1 MKDSCASI
9 ASLIL
14 FFVGIFAIPFTSKA
28 QSVEPEPNPTRA
40 KQPQTITVPDGTPVR
55 LRFAEPVVGYM
66 ASHRHHTRKGATVR
80 LVVASDV
87 RVNDKVAIA
96 KGSLAHATVMK
107 VWDAGFS
114 PVVTGLSLRMDW
126 VTTVTGDRVP
136 LRAVAKGAS
145 EPFDVEALATNGGV
159 EVAQCEK
166 KKRWLGNIFLVD
178 AFTGRAYHSK
188 NWIPTGSRMTAY
200 LNGDSKFKV
209 EELEQAVSEL
219 PASNPTATLYVFR
232 SKSKHGIS
240 PMVACGTIEIGS
252 INSRQMA
259 MVDLAPGSYSCQVGT
274 SPATQITV
282 AKGND
287 YYLWLRPAGGEKW
300 ELRAVKSEEGEDRSA
315 ESELLPELPTK

>member
-1 MKDSCASI
+1 MKGSRLFV

-14 FFVGIFAIPFTSKA
+14 APMFVAALPSRA
-28 QSVEPEPNPTRA
+28 QSAEPVEPAPTIS
-40 KQPQTITVPDGTPVR
+40 KQPQTIIVPDGTPVR
-55 LRFAEPVVGYM
+55 LRFAEPVVGYV
-66 ASHRHHTRKGATVR
+66 ASHRHHTRKGVTVR

-107 VWDAGFS
+107 VWDPGFS

-136 LRAVAKGAS
+136 LRAVAKGAA

-159 EVAQCEK
+159 EVAPCEK

-200 LNGDSKFKV
+200 LDGDNKFQV
-209 EELEQAVSEL
+209 EAFEQAASEL
-219 PASNPTATLYVFR
+219 PVANSTATLYVFR
-232 SKSKHGIS
+232 NKSKHGIS
-240 PMVACGTIEIGS
+240 PVVACGTIEIGAIS
-252 INSRQMA
+252 SRQMA
-259 MVDLAPGSYSCQVGT
+259 MVDLTPGLYDCKVGT
-274 SPATQITV
+274 SAPTQITV
-282 AKGND
+282 EKGND
-287 YYLWLRPAGGEKW
+287 YYLWLRPAGREKW